1 MRTTLRIGDVEIT
14 AICDKVHDFN
24 PGWHFPSVEPEAW
37 EPYSDLIEGPDGY
50 VLVNFHCFLLR
61 GGNQTVLIDT
71 GWGPEL
77 GPPGAPKESGAL
89 MDDLEGLGVE
99 PSDID
104 VVAFTHLHADHV
116 GWNLVYEDE
125 KISPRFTNA
134 RYLVSEPDWAFFSAR
149 EENHPNIA
157 QQAIPLAE
165 IGVLDT
171 FQDGH
176 SLTRFLTAEATPGHT
191 PGHMSFVV
199 QSSGERL
206 YILGDLIHHPVIA
219 HETDWVHKFDA
230 DPEMAVSTRKRILDR
245 LEHHGTAVAAGHLQH
260 PSFGRFARVD
270 GRRVWK
276 PIDAGPA
283 VG

>member
-1 MRTTLRIGDVEIT
+1 
-14 AICDKVHDFN
+14 
-24 PGWHFPSVEPEAW
+24 
-37 EPYSDLIEGPDGY
+37 
-50 VLVNFHCFLLR
+50 
-61 GGNQTVLIDT
+61 
-71 GWGPEL
+71 
-77 GPPGAPKESGAL
+77 
-89 MDDLEGLGVE
+89 
-99 PSDID
+99 
-104 VVAFTHLHADHV
+104 V

-125 KISPRFTNA
+125 KILPRFTSA

-149 EENHPNIA
+149 DENHPNIA
-157 QQAIPLAE
+157 QQAIPLDD

-171 FQDGH
+171 FNDGH
-176 SLTRFLTAEATPGHT
+176 PLTPFLTAEATPGHT

-230 DPEMAVSTRKRILDR
+230 DPEMAVATRKKVLDR
-245 LEHHGTAVAAGHLQH
+245 LEREETTVAAGHLQH

-276 PIDAGPA
+276 PIDVGPSL
-283 VG
+283 G